1 MIATSDHWGKI
12 KTRTEEHGYKTI
24 VISGPIQGNTN
35 LSFGRLLQV
44 RKKSGAFGS
53 DTIFLR
59 EADGKVRC
67 YHNMSFFGVA
77 DEFLPMFEE
86 AMKEVDEKN
95 VDNENSI
102 YSISGKNPAIGFIV
116 EGYDDINYTM
126 STEAKRELELKK
138 II

>member
-1 MIATSDHWGKI
+1 MIANNTHWGRLR
-12 KTRTEEHGYKTI
+12 TRTEEHGYKTI
-24 VISGPIQGNTN
+24 VISGPIQGNDN

-67 YHNMSFFGVA
+67 YHNMAFFDVA
-77 DEFLPMFEE
+77 SEFLPMFEE

-95 VDNENSI
+95 IDNEESV
-102 YSISGKNPAIGFIV
+102 YSISGKNPAIGFVI
-116 EGYDDINYTM
+116 EGYDDVNFTM
-126 STEAKRELELKK
+126 PLDAKRELELKK
-138 II
+138 IL